1 MAKPTGDPIQWTE
14 DDTGDTS
21 GLLLL
26 LPLALAMWKRYAG
39 RQTEPIEGSYIRV
52 LNGIKAE
59 MREQTGL
66 MATGKISLPEWQSR
80 MRQYVD
86 AIYLISVAIAEGEWD
101 ITAEQV
107 EANKEERKK
116 QLAFL
121 LLFASDIATGKQK
134 PNNSMIARIGLYAA
148 AGWAVLQGIKAAVAK
163 GKYTE
168 ERRVLSPAH
177 HCEDCPPL
185 AALGWQPI
193 GTLPP
198 IGDSECGANCKC
210 FMEWR

>member
-1 MAKPTGDPIQWTE
+1 MPKPKGAAIQWSDE
-14 DDTGDTS
+14 DTDDTS

-26 LPLALAMWKRYAG
+26 MPLALAMWKRHAG
-39 RQTEPIEGSYIRV
+39 RQSKPDEATLIRV
-52 LNGIKAE
+52 LSGIKTE
-59 MREQTGL
+59 MRTATGL
-66 MATGKISLPEWQSR
+66 MNLGKISLPEWQNR

-86 AIYLISVAIAEGEWD
+86 AIYLIGVAIAAGTWD
-101 ITAEQV
+101 VTEAQV
-107 EANKEERKK
+107 EVHKDERKK

-121 LLFASDIATGKQK
+121 LLFANDIQSGVQK
-134 PNNSMIARIGLYAA
+134 PNGSIIARIGLYAS
-148 AGWAVLQGIKAAVAK
+148 AGWAVLQGIKAAVA
-163 GKYTE
+163 GKRYTE

-210 FMEWR
+210 RFEYR